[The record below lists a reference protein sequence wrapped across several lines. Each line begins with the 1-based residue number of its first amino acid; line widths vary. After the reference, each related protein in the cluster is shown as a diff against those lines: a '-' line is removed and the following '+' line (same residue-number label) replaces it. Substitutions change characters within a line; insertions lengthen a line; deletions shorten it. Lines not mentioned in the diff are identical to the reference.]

1 MVAERRAGLR
11 ARGLLRAAAHD
22 WDAVAMRHLDVYARM
37 LEPRSTFVARGL
49 VPRAY
54 PLAPRMTEQ
63 QKVFPNA

>member
-1 MVAERRAGLR
+1 
-11 ARGLLRAAAHD
+11 
-22 WDAVAMRHLDVYARM
+22 MRHLDVYARM